1 MRTFNNTLWTGTQRD
16 DFEKVHECYK
26 CQLKVIYPLSVSKK
40 PLLESGAILIKQGER
55 DTVRKIAFKCDF
67 LELQAGD
74 SEIELRS
81 IKLNSR
87 YDYETIFP
95 PNCTISV
102 NGQEIANL

>member
-1 MRTFNNTLWTGTQRD
+1 MRTFNNTLWTGTLRD

-26 CQLKVIYPLSVSKK
+26 CQLKVINPFSVVTKS
-40 PLLESGAILIKQGER
+40 LLAFGAILIKQGDR
-55 DTVRKIAFKCDF
+55 DALTKISFKCDF
-67 LELQAGD
+67 RDLQSGD

-95 PNCTISV
+95 PNCTI
-102 NGQEIANL
+102 